1 MISEPSYVQKL
12 NKVVSRGKV
21 IRCICILDHPIPK
34 TKDVPSCQ
42 IILPQRQINRKN
54 GNVIFLHLII
64 RMFQI
69 FNLKNNSLNKLLDIF
84 IACLSYI
91 HSVCKK
97 GYYLAIISTMVE
109 TNDPVSELKPA
120 FDIIGDVLET
130 FVTVSDLWEP
140 IDTNFSDNVF
150 VTSSFDAV
158 SHFEGDTD
166 DVLNLFKKITGKDV
180 NFNTDNNE
188 EGKDN

>member
-1 MISEPSYVQKL
+1 M
-12 NKVVSRGKV
+12 
-21 IRCICILDHPIPK
+21 DHPIPK

-42 IILPQRQINRKN
+42 VILPQRQIGR
-54 GNVIFLHLII
+54 
-64 RMFQI
+64 
-69 FNLKNNSLNKLLDIF
+69 NNDIF

-97 GYYLAIISTMVE
+97 GYYLGIISTMVE
-109 TNDPVSELKPA
+109 TNDPVAELKPA

-130 FVTVSDLWEP
+130 FVTVSDLYEP
-140 IDTNFSDNVF
+140 IDQTFADNVF

-166 DVLNLFKKITGKDV
+166 DVLNLYKKITGKEL
-180 NFNTDNNE
+180 NFNVEPQAEN
-188 EGKDN
+188 

>member
-1 MISEPSYVQKL
+1 M
-12 NKVVSRGKV
+12 
-21 IRCICILDHPIPK
+21 
-34 TKDVPSCQ
+34 
-42 IILPQRQINRKN
+42 
-54 GNVIFLHLII
+54 
-64 RMFQI
+64 
-69 FNLKNNSLNKLLDIF
+69 
-84 IACLSYI
+84 SYI

-150 VTSSFDAV
+150 ITSSFDAV